1 MKALPWLRLYTE
13 TIDDEKLGL
22 LAFED
27 RWHFVALLCLKGQG
41 ILDKGYDKNL
51 LVRAAAMKLG
61 LTVDELGDVVS
72 RLAAVELVDKETLQ
86 PSMHLVV
93 ERDELRPTASVW
105 RVIRER
111 IFVRDDY
118 TCQYCGERGGRLE
131 CDHIFPVSRGGGHED
146 ENLTTACREC
156 NRSKRAKTVAEWKE
170 GEV

>member
-1 MKALPWLRLYTE
+1 MSKTMSWFRAYTE
-13 TIDDEKLGL
+13 MVDDEKLRL

-41 ILDKGYDKNL
+41 LLDEGGPL
-51 LVRAAAMKLG
+51 LMRKVAVKLG
-61 LTVDELGDVVS
+61 LSVVELGDVVS

-86 PSMHLVV
+86 PFMHLVV

-131 CDHIFPVSRGGGHED
+131 CDHKHPVARGGSHDD
-146 ENLTTACREC
+146 ENLVTACRTC
-156 NRSKRAKTVAEWKE
+156 NRSKRDKLITEWRPA
-170 GEV
+170 

>member
-1 MKALPWLRLYTE
+1 MSSKMPWFRAYTE
-13 TIDDEKLGL
+13 MVDDEKLRL

-41 ILDKGYDKNL
+41 LIDEGGSL
-51 LVRAAAMKLG
+51 LMRKVAVKLG
-61 LTVDELGDVVS
+61 LSVVELGDVVS

>member
-1 MKALPWLRLYTE
+1 MSKTMPWFRAYTE
-13 TIDDEKLGL
+13 MVDDEKLRL

-41 ILDKGYDKNL
+41 LLDEGGPL
-51 LVRAAAMKLG
+51 LMRKVAVKLG
-61 LTVDELGDVVS
+61 LSVVELGDVVS

-86 PSMHLVV
+86 PSMHLAV

-156 NRSKRAKTVAEWKE
+156 NRSKRDKFITEWRPA
-170 GEV
+170 